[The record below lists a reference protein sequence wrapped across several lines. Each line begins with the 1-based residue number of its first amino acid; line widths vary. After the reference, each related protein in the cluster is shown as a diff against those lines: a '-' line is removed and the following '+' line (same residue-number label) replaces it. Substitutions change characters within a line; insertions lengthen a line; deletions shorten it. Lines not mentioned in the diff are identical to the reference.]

1 MQEMLNSQKTELQN
15 EAPNVEDND
24 SLSVQSPALESTN
37 VEQELNEM
45 SDSDLEEIVSE
56 EDVVN
61 YSDMTD
67 GQLVEEAKG
76 LMRSNPQS
84 YASLKSRMDAI
95 KHTFYKRLNAKNE
108 ELFQKFIE
116 EGGKKEDFTAPVN
129 PLEEE
134 LREELQ
140 RYKEKRASEITRLE
154 NERKANLAAKQKVLE
169 DMKALLVSDE
179 DFSAV
184 VPKFKALQQAWKE
197 IGVVPASEL
206 NTLWKSYQHCNESF
220 YDSVKINNELRDYD
234 FRKNLEMKTALC
246 EQAEALADAK
256 DIVAAFRKLQA
267 LHEEWKEIGPVAKDV
282 REEVWNRFKNAST
295 VINKRHHEHF
305 DQLRASEMENL
316 EKKKAI
322 CETLESIDLTSFDS
336 YKEWQDKTE
345 EVLKLQADWKSIG
358 FAPKKDNVAIFERFR
373 SACDNFF
380 KAKNV
385 YFKSTKEQLVAN
397 LNKKIE
403 LCEKAEAL
411 KDSEDWKK
419 TTDVLVQL
427 QKEWKTVGAVPKK
440 HSETL
445 WKRFVTA
452 CDEFF
457 NRKNNELSGQRK
469 EQDENLA
476 KKKEIIEKIK
486 TLAIGDDSEKSYN
499 ELKSLIAEWNAV
511 GHVPFKDKDKVYKKY
526 KEAIDRQFDK
536 LKVEHASRKFE
547 AFKSNMKDMSDKEKK
562 QVLFDERRRLLRKYE
577 TLNSEISTYERN
589 MSFFA
594 SSKNANSL
602 IKEYEAKVAK
612 LKSERDLVFKQIR
625 KIEAEA
631 NN

>member
-1 MQEMLNSQKTELQN
+1 MLNSQETELQN
-15 EAPNVEDND
+15 EALNVDD
-24 SLSVQSPALESTN
+24 SGSASVQSPALENTD
-37 VEQELNEM
+37 VEQEVIES
-45 SDSDLEEIVSE
+45 SDASVEEIVSE
-56 EDVVN
+56 EDVVS

-67 GQLVEEAKG
+67 GQLVEVAKE
-76 LMRSNPQS
+76 LMKNNPQS
-84 YASLKSRMDAI
+84 YASLKGRMDAI
-95 KHTFYKRLNAKNE
+95 KHTFYKRLNAKND
-108 ELFQKFIE
+108 ELFQKFIG
-116 EGGKKEDFTAPVN
+116 EGGKKEEFSAPAN

-134 LREELQ
+134 LREVLQ
-140 RYKEKRASEITRLE
+140 KYKEKRTSEVQRLE
-154 NERKANLAAKQKVLE
+154 NERKENLEAKQRVLDE
-169 DMKALLVSDE
+169 MKSLLASDE

-184 VPKFKALQQAWKE
+184 VPKFKKLQQEWKE

-206 NTLWKSYQHCNESF
+206 NALWKSYQLYNESF

-234 FRKNLEMKTALC
+234 FRKNLEMKTSLC
-246 EQAEALADAK
+246 EQAESLAEMK
-256 DIVAAFRKLQA
+256 DVVSAFRKLQH
-267 LHEEWKEIGPVAKDV
+267 LHEEWKEIGPVEKEV
-282 REEVWNRFKNAST
+282 REEIWNRFKNAST

-305 DQLRASEMENL
+305 DQLRASELENL

-322 CETLESIDLTSFDS
+322 CETLESIDLTSFNS

-358 FAPKKDNVAIFERFR
+358 FAPKKDNITIFERFR
-373 SACDNFF
+373 TACDNFF

-419 TTDVLVQL
+419 TTDALVQL
-427 QKEWKTVGAVPKK
+427 QKEWKTIGAVPKK

-445 WKRFVTA
+445 WKRFVAA
-452 CDEFF
+452 CDGFF
-457 NRKNNELSGQRK
+457 DRKNAELSGQKK

-476 KKKEIIEKIK
+476 KKKAIIEKIK
-486 TLAIGDDSEKSYN
+486 SLSIAENSEDTYN
-499 ELKSLIAEWNAV
+499 ELKSLIAEWNSV
-511 GHVPFKDKDKVYKKY
+511 GHVPFKDKDKLYKKY
-526 KEAIDRQFDK
+526 KDAIDHQFDK

-547 AFKSNMKDMSDKEKK
+547 AFKSNMKEMSEKEKK
-562 QVLFDERRRLLRKYE
+562 QVFFDERRRLLRKYE
-577 TLNSEISTYERN
+577 ALNSEISTYERN
-589 MSFFA
+589 LSFFGT
-594 SSKNANSL
+594 SKNAASL
-602 IKEYEAKVAK
+602 VKEYEAKVAK
-612 LKSERDLVFKQIR
+612 LKNERDLVFKQIR